1 MPFFSLFRRT
11 HELAVYFP
19 EKILARSRRQRN
31 GRQRKKKR
39 SGETGSQLRHFT
51 SWLMS
56 RRNFAGGGSF
66 SKPFFSFG
74 VHHCTGPAD
83 LGSAYLSSSF
93 LACMQMGVC
102 RKKRMFVV
110 LCVLSAS
117 WQDYLFEGAKGRE
130 WLCQQKGFIL
140 QLGRDC
146 GCHSLNGPNFV
157 AVNHLRKSF
166 YLLYRV
172 HRRSRELFSEV
183 HLFSDS
189 TFHRHFDL

>member
-1 MPFFSLFRRT
+1 MTSRVEERERKFKSGCAAERCPFSPFSVARTSLQYIFRKKYWHDRGANAT
-11 HELAVYFP
+11 
-19 EKILARSRRQRN
+19 
-31 GRQRKKKR
+31 GRQRKKMR

-56 RRNFAGGGSF
+56 PRNFAGGGSF
-66 SKPFFSFG
+66 SKPFFRFG

-130 WLCQQKGFIL
+130 WLCQQKGFIH
-140 QLGRDC
+140 QVGIA
-146 GCHSLNGPNFV
+146 GV
-157 AVNHLRKSF
+157 IHLMAQI
-166 YLLYRV
+166 LWL
-172 HRRSRELFSEV
+172 
-183 HLFSDS
+183 
-189 TFHRHFDL
+189 